1 MKLTIS
7 VLLLGA
13 LATSVVATAIPDIGQ
28 EADIAEEGVSTLE
41 EKAGLADPAR
51 ARCRGICGPH
61 GCHCLRPIRVCPC
74 RVVGRPCSC
83 R

>member
-51 ARCRGICGPH
+51 ATAEAACQLPRTAAVTAGAAGASISAGD
-61 GCHCLRPIRVCPC
+61 V
-74 RVVGRPCSC
+74 
-83 R
+83 